1 MSNLRSRSGFWIET
15 AISYP
20 HTNEKGVTKD
30 INEKYL
36 VEAADFG
43 QAEERIRKE
52 MNCDNRT
59 IHVKTVTRPK
69 YAEICFDDE
78 SGIDTFFKVK
88 VVIHEEVETKS
99 GIDVKTKDRKK
110 LHIVQA
116 ADVESARKAVSES
129 IYKDTMLDY
138 DIDDVV
144 KTKLMGILEYGK
156 HLNALS
162 GDIPELKS
170 E

>member
-1 MSNLRSRSGFWIET
+1 M
-15 AISYP
+15 
-20 HTNEKGVTKD
+20 TKD

-43 QAEERIRKE
+43 QAEERIRKDI
-52 MNCDNRT
+52 NCDIRSFR
-59 IHVKTVTRPK
+59 VKSVTRPK
-69 YAEICFDDE
+69 YAEICFDDD
-78 SGIDTFFKVK
+78 SAIDTYFKVK
-88 VVIHEEVETKS
+88 VVIHEEVETKG